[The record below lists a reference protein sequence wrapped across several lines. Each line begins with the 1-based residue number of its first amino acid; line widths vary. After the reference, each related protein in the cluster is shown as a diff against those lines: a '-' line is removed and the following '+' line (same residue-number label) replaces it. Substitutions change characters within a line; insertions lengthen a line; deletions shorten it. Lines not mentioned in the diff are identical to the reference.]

1 MKHSMSQ
8 YIYYCK
14 WCGQSMEDLINLDQ
28 EECGGHQG
36 VYHIQYLRIKK
47 EVDKM
52 IKPIIKGLGLE
63 CR

>member
-14 WCGQSMEDLINLDQ
+14 WCGQSLEDLADVNQ
-28 EECGGHQG
+28 EECNGTKG
-36 VYHIQYLRIKK
+36 VYHIQYLRIQK

-52 IKPIIKGLGLE
+52 MKPIFDRLGIK
-63 CR
+63 

>member
-14 WCGQSMEDLINLDQ
+14 WCGQSLEDLVDVNQ
-28 EECGGHQG
+28 EECNGTKG
-36 VYHIQYLRIKK
+36 VYHIQYLRVKK
-47 EVDKM
+47 EIDKM

-63 CR
+63 CH

>member
-28 EECGGHQG
+28 EECGGTKG

-47 EVDKM
+47 EIDKM
-52 IKPIIKGLGLE
+52 IK
-63 CR
+63 RFYH